1 LIYNFKLNITV
12 NKMVNQTFAYT
23 AKVLTQKDTEAYNLT
38 ENSSTIFV
46 PPEPYAEAYWLIS
59 EAVLITLTAFS
70 IYLLVC
76 LTRYA
81 LNSKCSPGRELNNKK
96 GKFLYRLC
104 LLSVIMAICRL
115 VSDQSVALLGWKT
128 DEHCLVAV
136 NTSTIFYGL
145 SLYPVYIFLWTRQSI
160 FYNNPVL
167 SHILNPVVTFIS
179 YATLLV
185 MLVSGVVVCVL
196 HVIPS
201 VTGWDMRATR
211 SGCKDVNNQEYFQLI
226 PLLALFLTV
235 TFQVSLLA
243 LFLYPLLNKKMS
255 GYSSPRRVSKA
266 NRELSSSD
274 FGPQPVQT
282 LRISSLPNIQRPTS
296 AIDVNNGL
304 VDRIEG
310 KEAVSSFRPPRTA
323 GHPRTPT
330 QHRRE
335 TSDLKSKRSVNQMV
349 RTATTTDV
357 SKKDRKGSQYLTNE
371 ENEKKKNK
379 RKQHKSVIEF
389 IRKTFYLTLMCVVSD
404 TIMTIVMVTLD
415 LPELAYLVFF
425 DVNLIVNI
433 ICIIMSFRDWPKMV
447 FPLCAKRIIARR
459 RKRSSISSTKGSNGS
474 CKDNFK
480 MDSKVSNKSTNSNN
494 NSVSEGKFNENVA
507 YKNTVI
513 PNKFYIK
520 DENKDF

>member
-1 LIYNFKLNITV
+1 
-12 NKMVNQTFAYT
+12 MVNETVAYT
-23 AKVLTQKDTEAYNLT
+23 AKVLTQQDTTVYSLT
-38 ENSSTIFV
+38 VNNSSIFF

-59 EAVLITLTAFS
+59 EAVLIALTAFAV
-70 IYLLVC
+70 YLLVC

-104 LLSVIMAICRL
+104 LLSVVMAICRL

-136 NTSTIFYGL
+136 NTSTILYGL

-185 MLVSGVVVCVL
+185 MLISGIVLCVL

-211 SGCKDVNNQEYFQLI
+211 SGCRDINSQEYFQLL
-226 PLLALFLTV
+226 PLIFVFLTV

-255 GYSSPRRVSKA
+255 NYGSPRRASKA

-282 LRISSLPNIQRPTS
+282 LRISSLPNIQRPSSTV
-296 AIDVNNGL
+296 DMNNGL
-304 VDRIEG
+304 ADRIEG

-335 TSDLKSKRSVNQMV
+335 TSEFKSKRSVNQMV
-349 RTATTTDV
+349 RTATATDV
-357 SKKDRKGSQYLTNE
+357 SRKDRKGSQHLINE
-371 ENEKKKNK
+371 ENDKKRNK

-389 IRKTFYLTLMCVVSD
+389 IRKTFYLTLVCVVSD
-404 TIMTIVMVTLD
+404 TVMTIVQLTLD
-415 LPELAYLVFF
+415 LPELCYLVFF
-425 DVNLIVNI
+425 DVSLVVNI
-433 ICIIMSFRDWPKMV
+433 TCIITSFRDWPKMV
-447 FPLCAKRIIARR
+447 LPLCAKRIIMRR
-459 RKRSSISSTKGSNGS
+459 RKRSSISSTNGS

-494 NSVSEGKFNENVA
+494 NSVSEGKLNENVV

-520 DENKDF
+520 DENKDS